1 MLRDLIFRVGFRS
14 VSLLLVIAASTVP
27 ILAQSSRESQD
38 VHLRNDCRLA
48 AQTLTKG
55 HPAPKTDWALS
66 IIYRCDASGGPALQ
80 ALWAAPTVDSVALQQ
95 LVTASSKLLDQRVY
109 DAVTATARNTGAPRS
124 VRFAAMRVLAAFV
137 SNTTFIDPDDL
148 EKTNPD
154 TTIIKPFSTVSGGLV
169 QFISSVP
176 LSATAP
182 NDIRALFA
190 TLARTD
196 ADPIVRR
203 ACRAL
208 QVRFSGP

>member
-1 MLRDLIFRVGFRS
+1 VSRSMRDESMLRDRIFGAGFRS

-27 ILAQSSRESQD
+27 ILAQSSHESQD

-66 IIYRCDASGGPALQ
+66 IIYLCDASGGPALQ

-137 SNTTFIDPDDL
+137 SNTTSINPDDL
-148 EKTNPD
+148 EKAAPE
-154 TTIIKPFSTVSGGLV
+154 TTIPARQTLGLCPQFTHSTS
-169 QFISSVP
+169 
-176 LSATAP
+176 
-182 NDIRALFA
+182 
-190 TLARTD
+190 
-196 ADPIVRR
+196 
-203 ACRAL
+203 
-208 QVRFSGP
+208 